1 MIKTP
6 MDGVLPLFSF
16 GVLWCVLWSG
26 KYGKSIGILAAFI
39 AVGLWAATQR
49 PEILIADQGRLIGV
63 LSDQGRA
70 LSKEKGQG
78 FVADVWMENDGI
90 KLDRRDAH
98 DLWQG
103 LDHNITH
110 IWSKKEAAK
119 THTCDPDELIV
130 SHHDIEVI
138 GRCLVLQKRDFYDF
152 GATYVVW
159 TGAGYAIKKRVD
171 KHHAPYAWQPTSK
184 RRQSIGADQSN

>member
-1 MIKTP
+1 ME
-6 MDGVLPLFSF
+6 
-16 GVLWCVLWSG
+16 G
-26 KYGKSIGILAAFI
+26 KYGKSIGIFAVCLAL
-39 AVGLWAATQR
+39 GMWATTQR
-49 PEILIADQGRLIGV
+49 QEILIADQGRLIGV
-63 LSDQGRA
+63 LSDEGRA

-98 DLWQG
+98 DLWQR
-103 LDHNITH
+103 LDPNITH

-119 THTCDPDELIV
+119 THTCNSDELIV

-138 GRCLVLQKRDFYDF
+138 GRCLVLQKRDFYNS
-152 GATYVVW
+152 GATYVAW